1 MSSTPQCSS
10 YEDYKDQM
18 TYEEY
23 YRCIGQYDCPCVGSS
38 YGCPAKTNGSQYC
51 CKYYCPYEANHNV
64 IVEEVKQEREN
75 IIQKKREKLLKQ
87 RRHSV

>member
-1 MSSTPQCSS
+1 MSSSTKSPR

-18 TYEEY
+18 SYEEY
-23 YRCIGQYDCPCVGSS
+23 YRCIGQYDCPCIGSS

-51 CKYYCPYEANHNV
+51 CKYYCPYEVDHNV
-64 IVEEVKQEREN
+64 IVEEVKNEQED
-75 IIQKKREKLLKQ
+75 IIQEKKENLSKN